1 MGKVKYP
8 NPKFFKAKDNM
19 DWAAQAE
26 NLKLVGGIFW
36 DMFKETDWKKFG
48 EGWKN
53 ILISDRDRIKE
64 EYKSFAAASMKD
76 KIDLI
81 LNGERHLGRL
91 YRDGAM
97 CTVRREWRGIKD
109 TVYDFYEW
117 ARLWGMLLMSF
128 SKDLIPAMNQT
139 LYYRWMVSYFCCHSF
154 MDKNILGLRGSN
166 LRMSHEL
173 TYCIYRYVA
182 ENLVILAKGDRRN
195 GNSEELNS
203 KLVLIDE
210 MTMAQIMAGF
220 PNLIYLPA
228 QVLPVFLCSILDQ
241 QITPPYLDAAE
252 NFGIPADVCP
262 LPSAEAGCALRDE
275 YPKLGTCFVA
285 CNMPCDGS
293 VATTSY
299 QDRYFNLPTYY
310 FGVPI
315 RYNEEAVQD
324 YAVEELRGLIRFI
337 EEQTGETFDWD
348 AFFRAMKVY
357 NQETEYELQK
367 WEVNRTPYP
376 QMTGET
382 FWIYRMFFY
391 HLSGGMDPHFL
402 DTDRRVNRIMMRG
415 YQQKKPCAPAMR
427 HRCVEWSCPA
437 NFYPDFSVWAENCWG
452 INVVASMESLI
463 SDIIINTEDPDQALA
478 DLARSYQRTTMRKH
492 TKGGY
497 ANVLDE
503 LWVVCK
509 QYNADMVLMYD
520 QISCKGMDG
529 LRGVFEEQAAARGVH
544 MLWVAQDL
552 LDSRT
557 ISKRDMRR
565 QVNLYM
571 QTVMGE
577 EPVRPDLVDFD
588 DALTW

>member
-8 NPKFFKAKDNM
+8 NPKFFKAKDRM

-64 EYKSFAAASMKD
+64 EYKAFAAASMKD

-117 ARLWGMLLMSF
+117 ARLWVMLLMSF

-210 MTMAQIMAGF
+210 MTMAQIMAG
-220 PNLIYLPA
+220 YLAWKGVDTHPTA
-228 QVLPVFLCSILDQ
+228 
-241 QITPPYLDAAE
+241 
-252 NFGIPADVCP
+252 N
-262 LPSAEAGCALRDE
+262 PSAYNIPDRADIAPWALDSV
-275 YPKLGTCFVA
+275 CF
-285 CNMPCDGS
+285 C
-293 VATTSY
+293 Y
-299 QDRYFNLPTYY
+299 
-310 FGVPI
+310 
-315 RYNEEAVQD
+315 EK
-324 YAVEELRGLIRFI
+324 GL
-337 EEQTGETFDWD
+337 
-348 AFFRAMKVY
+348 
-357 NQETEYELQK
+357 
-367 WEVNRTPYP
+367 
-376 QMTGET
+376 
-382 FWIYRMFFY
+382 
-391 HLSGGMDPHFL
+391 LSGGDHGFAPLDNATRAQACVVLCGLNDFL
-402 DTDRRVNRIMMRG
+402 R
-415 YQQKKPCAPAMR
+415 K
-427 HRCVEWSCPA
+427 
-437 NFYPDFSVWAENCWG
+437 
-452 INVVASMESLI
+452 
-463 SDIIINTEDPDQALA
+463 TE
-478 DLARSYQRTTMRKH
+478 
-492 TKGGY
+492 G
-497 ANVLDE
+497 
-503 LWVVCK
+503 
-509 QYNADMVLMYD
+509 
-520 QISCKGMDG
+520 
-529 LRGVFEEQAAARGVH
+529 
-544 MLWVAQDL
+544 
-552 LDSRT
+552 
-557 ISKRDMRR
+557 
-565 QVNLYM
+565 
-571 QTVMGE
+571 
-577 EPVRPDLVDFD
+577 
-588 DALTW
+588 